1 MTKIIDINKP
11 ETCKLKA
18 NDNIPT
24 YKFCL
29 GNASKD
35 FINNQSIETLQ
46 DGIMCEFSVDY
57 SLV

>member
-1 MTKIIDINKP
+1 MTKIVDINKT
-11 ETCKLKA
+11 ETCKLRT

-24 YKFCL
+24 YQFWL

-46 DGIMCEFSVDY
+46 DGIMYEFSVDY
-57 SLV
+57 SLI